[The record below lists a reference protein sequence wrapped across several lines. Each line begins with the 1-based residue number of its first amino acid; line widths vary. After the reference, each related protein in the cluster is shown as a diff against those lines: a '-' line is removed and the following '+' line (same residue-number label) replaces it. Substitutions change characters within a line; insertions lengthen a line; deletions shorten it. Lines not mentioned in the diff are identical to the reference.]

1 VGKCLA
7 GADDGGREHDMIDI
21 QHGLKQVASRERWAA
36 RGASFM
42 VKVKATKAV
51 WFPPEPAKSGQR
63 AATAGAQAASAGA
76 QATGRTTKRATKKA
90 AGKPASTT
98 SGAVKKASGGTKKK
112 ASAAKTAAKKTSTRK
127 TSKSA

>member
-51 WFPPEPAKSGQR
+51 WFPPEPAKSGQ
-63 AATAGAQAASAGA
+63 S
-76 QATGRTTKRATKKA
+76 ATKKA
-90 AGKPASTT
+90 AGKPASKT
-98 SGAVKKASGGTKKK
+98 SGAVKKAAGGTKKK
-112 ASAAKTAAKKTSTRK
+112 TGAAKTAAKKTSTGK